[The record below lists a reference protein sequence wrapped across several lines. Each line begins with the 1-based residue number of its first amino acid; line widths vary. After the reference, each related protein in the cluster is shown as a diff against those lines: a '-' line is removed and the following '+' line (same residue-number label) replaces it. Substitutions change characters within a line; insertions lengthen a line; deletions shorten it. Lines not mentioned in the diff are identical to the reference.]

1 MEEALKKFLEE
12 GADWGKL
19 KTDVPSVSIVRSPP
33 TKTKGPRLY
42 VEVNPVDEKGNP
54 RKKKGLFVTD
64 MDMLNQFTEAL
75 LDEKV
80 QNLVKQIEDINP
92 KESDK
97 GEKVLKL

>member
-1 MEEALKKFLEE
+1 MEDSLKKFLEE

-19 KTDVPSVSIVRSPP
+19 KTNVPSVFIVRSPP
-33 TKTKGPRLY
+33 TKTKGARLF

-64 MDMLNQFTEAL
+64 MNMLNQFAEAL

-80 QNLVKQIEDINP
+80 QNLVKMIEKINP
-92 KESDK
+92 KESGKD
-97 GEKVLKL
+97 EDVINL